1 MEVKLEEVD
10 VNREIDFVFD
20 VLKLDAEKNRYN
32 CTTVSYCQ
40 IFI

>member
-20 VLKLDAEKNRYN
+20 VLKLKKID
-32 CTTVSYCQ
+32 TIIVQ
-40 IFI
+40 Q